1 MAVAMIEHVIDFLL
15 QAQNPDG
22 GWGAATGKRSNT
34 EATSF
39 SILGLSTLGDRS
51 LTLRINLGLNWLADR
66 QKSDGSWSLTTHL
79 KESSWTT
86 ALAILALAPFEQ
98 HGQKAIQG
106 ARWLLHQE
114 GDDLGWIVSVIY
126 RLAPERLPARLN
138 PDLKGWPWTFGTFSW
153 VEPTAYAL
161 IALKKL
167 KPYLEE
173 TRFEERIREGELMI
187 YDRMCDG
194 GGWNYGNP
202 EVLAVNLW
210 PYPETT
216 ALALIALQDHQKAEA
231 NRLSLQALRNML
243 MQVESGLALSW
254 STLCF
259 SLYGQDISE
268 WRQRLT
274 NRYGNTGFLGEIK
287 TVALALLALGDGP
300 NPFRV

>member
-1 MAVAMIEHVIDFLL
+1 MAVAMIESVIEFLL

-22 GWGAATGKRSNT
+22 GWGAAPGKRSNT
-34 EATSF
+34 EATSLC
-39 SILGLSTLGDRS
+39 ILGLSTLGDRS
-51 LTLRINLGLNWLADR
+51 LTPRINLGLNWLTDR

-86 ALAILALAPFEQ
+86 ALAILALIPFEH
-98 HGQKAIQG
+98 HGQKATRG

-114 GDDLGWIVSVIY
+114 GGDLGWIASLIY
-126 RLAPERLPARLN
+126 RWVPERLPVRLN
-138 PDLKGWPWTFGTFSW
+138 PDLKGWPWTSGTSSW

-173 TRFEERIREGELMI
+173 TRVEERVREGELMI

-194 GGWNYGNP
+194 GGWNHGNP
-202 EVLAVNLW
+202 EVLGVNLW

-216 ALALIALQDHQKAEA
+216 ALALIALQDHQRAEA
-231 NRLSLQALRNML
+231 NRMSLQALRKML
-243 MQVESGLALSW
+243 MGVESGLALSW

-259 SLYGQDISE
+259 SLYGHDISE
-268 WRQRLT
+268 WRERLT
-274 NRYGNTGFLGEIK
+274 NRYAMTGFLGETK
-287 TVALALLALGDGP
+287 TVALALLASGDGP
-300 NPFRV
+300 NPFQV